1 MEEDQD
7 NLDPHLPPGP
17 DQGPLPEEEDM
28 DLDMD
33 LGAEGEA
40 EVVLPDQGEE
50 QPMDYQPAE
59 LPEKRAGKDE
69 ALERPRP
76 NTRSQARAN
85 QRRVTFQ
92 LDPPTSQEFESACIR
107 MPCLC

>member
-7 NLDPHLPPGP
+7 NLDHPILPGP
-17 DQGPLPEEEDM
+17 DQGALPKEESM

-33 LGAEGEA
+33 LGAEGKA
-40 EVVLPDQGEE
+40 EVAPPDQGEE

-59 LPEKRAGKDE
+59 LPEERAGQDE

-76 NTRSQARAN
+76 ITRSQARAN
-85 QRRVTFQ
+85 QQRVTFQ
-92 LDPPTSQEFESACIR
+92 LDPPTSQEFESACQD
-107 MPCLC
+107 